1 MYLTV
6 GFHSVLT
13 AAGIPTRG
21 SPPKRFFGSILWFL
35 VAFSTLYQF
44 TPNYHQWLIGNIL
57 LMKVS
62 SSLIIRGEVYGGLSG
77 RGWKFDTLQSYYH
90 VLMINFNYLQSYYH
104 SLILAWQP
112 VTATTRPAGVAGG
125 GTGEGPPAP
134 LDLSNAG
141 IVVPPPPEKILGP

>member
-1 MYLTV
+1 
-6 GFHSVLT
+6 VLT
-13 AAGIPTRG
+13 AAGIPAKTL
-21 SPPKRFFGSILWFL
+21 FWFHTVVFGRVFYP
-35 VAFSTLYQF
+35 LYQF

-104 SLILAWQP
+104 SLILA
-112 VTATTRPAGVAGG
+112 
-125 GTGEGPPAP
+125 
-134 LDLSNAG
+134 
-141 IVVPPPPEKILGP
+141 